1 MEDERE
7 VTVGLLRSLAEN
19 YKKGQLSDPQ
29 RGKVAI
35 DTRIPAFLSLWYVCG
50 GQPQKPVLLLCRF

>member
-35 DTRIPAFLSLWYVCG
+35 DTRIPAFLSL
-50 GQPQKPVLLLCRF
+50 